1 MKEKMYYE
9 VIVEMEGKQYD
20 KLEAQL
26 DLGEKCL
33 RDIMAIES
41 RDTMKCLQRLVDF
54 NGKQYEITITKW
66 KGLENGIDK
75 I

>member
-1 MKEKMYYE
+1 MKEKTYYE
-9 VIVEMEGKQYD
+9 ILEEMGGRTYD
-20 KLEAQL
+20 NFETQL

-33 RDIMAIES
+33 KGIEALEGKNTIKQFQS
-41 RDTMKCLQRLVDF
+41 LVDL
-54 NGKQYEITITKW
+54 NGKQYEITITRW